1 MSDDNVD
8 RLEHDKTTMYLNHNN
23 RRMFLA
29 VVIICITFIIVIALN
44 SIRQERWINAFLKV
58 IPAVTTEVQDGTAQQ
73 SRDP

>member
-1 MSDDNVD
+1 MADEKVD
-8 RLEHDKTTMYLNHNN
+8 RFDHDKMTMYLNHNN

-29 VVIICITFIIVIALN
+29 VVIICITFVVVIALN

-58 IPAVTTEVQDGTAQQ
+58 IPAVTTEVPDGTTQQ